1 MIDLKNHYGFTR
13 TPFGKDLAPSMLLRY
28 PAHAEAV
35 ARITWCAREKAL
47 GVITGEVGAGK
58 TAAARAAVTALDQTR
73 HTLIYLPDPTTGIRG
88 IHHHVVTAL
97 GGRPAY
103 GSAALAAQAAALIAA
118 EHSERGRLPLLV
130 IDEAHLLSHA
140 QLEAIRILTNA
151 EMDAASPLSC
161 LLIGQ
166 PTLRRMLRLGV
177 LAALDQRIGLRY
189 AMPPM
194 TPEQTSGYITHHLK
208 LAGRSD
214 TLFSDDAM
222 TLVHDAARGL
232 PRAVNNIAT
241 QALIAAMA
249 GRKSIIDEQSARTA
263 VSEITSD

>member
-1 MIDLKNHYGFTR
+1 
-13 TPFGKDLAPSMLLRY
+13 
-28 PAHAEAV
+28 
-35 ARITWCAREKAL
+35 
-47 GVITGEVGAGK
+47 
-58 TAAARAAVTALDQTR
+58 
-73 HTLIYLPDPTTGIRG
+73 
-88 IHHHVVTAL
+88 
-97 GGRPAY
+97 
-103 GSAALAAQAAALIAA
+103 
-118 EHSERGRLPLLV
+118 
-130 IDEAHLLSHA
+130 
-140 QLEAIRILTNA
+140 
-151 EMDAASPLSC
+151 
-161 LLIGQ
+161 
-166 PTLRRMLRLGV
+166 
-177 LAALDQRIGLRY
+177 
-189 AMPPM
+189 MPPM